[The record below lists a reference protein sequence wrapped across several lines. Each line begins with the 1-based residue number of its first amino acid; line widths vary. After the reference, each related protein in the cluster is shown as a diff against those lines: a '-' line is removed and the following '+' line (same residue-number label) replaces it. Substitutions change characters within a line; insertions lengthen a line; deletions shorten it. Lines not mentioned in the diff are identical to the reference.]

1 MAIQQ
6 EPMKIGGAYMYH
18 GMKAYVM
25 AKFQGIYP
33 QIIWLDLV
41 QHSVDWYMKWPF
53 IFWEM
58 MKQQMAN

>member
-1 MAIQQ
+1 MFIGFISMAIQQ

-41 QHSVDWYMKWPF
+41 QHSVD
-53 IFWEM
+53 
-58 MKQQMAN
+58 